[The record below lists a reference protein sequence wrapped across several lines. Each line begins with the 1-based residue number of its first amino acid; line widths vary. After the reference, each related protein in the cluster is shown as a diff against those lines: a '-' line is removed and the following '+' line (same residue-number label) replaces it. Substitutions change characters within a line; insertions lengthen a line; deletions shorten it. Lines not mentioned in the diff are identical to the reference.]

1 MDHWNTYR
9 GRKGRWEKSQSL
21 SNPLEPPWVRG
32 SLRDLIFL
40 FLLLYFVVVFF
51 WSHKLRSCEAAYKKI
66 SIPGTLE
73 FLGDYEGRK
82 SQSQ

>member
-51 WSHKLRSCEAAYKKI
+51 LVAQAAI
-66 SIPGTLE
+66 L
-73 FLGDYEGRK
+73 
-82 SQSQ
+82 